1 MHARQR
7 GVKIQAIVPAKLDN
21 FAVRMASRSRS
32 GPLLKAG
39 IEIFEYQ
46 PTRLHS
52 KIMIVD
58 GCLVTAGSVDFD
70 ERSFRI
76 NGEANMNV
84 LDRDVAGRLTRLFE
98 EDKAKSRRVTLE
110 DFKKRNWIGKG
121 FDLLVGLF
129 RSQL

>member
-1 MHARQR
+1 M
-7 GVKIQAIVPAKLDN
+7 PAKLDN

-46 PTRLHS
+46 PARLHC

-84 LDRDVAGRLTRLFE
+84 LDRDVAGRLARLFE

-121 FDLLVGLF
+121 FDLLVGFF